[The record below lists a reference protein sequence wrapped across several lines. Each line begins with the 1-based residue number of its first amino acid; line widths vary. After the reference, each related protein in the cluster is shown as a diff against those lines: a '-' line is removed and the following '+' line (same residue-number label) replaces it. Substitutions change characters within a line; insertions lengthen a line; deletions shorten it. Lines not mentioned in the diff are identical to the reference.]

1 MSTVAQLLEAK
12 NPDIW
17 SIAPDASV
25 FEAIKL
31 MADKS
36 IGAVLVIENGKLV
49 GIMSE
54 RDYARKVILKNRS
67 SRETPVK
74 DIMTEKLICVS
85 PDHTIDG
92 CMAIMTDKKIRHLP
106 VMEGKKLVGIISI
119 GDVVRSIINDREHTI
134 QQLENYITWG

>member
-1 MSTVAQLLEAK
+1 MNTVAQLLEAK

-25 FEAIKL
+25 FDAIKL
-31 MADKS
+31 MAEKS
-36 IGAVLVIENGKLV
+36 IGAVLVLEKGKLI

-54 RDYARKVILKNRS
+54 RDYARKVILKSRA

-74 DIMTEKLICVS
+74 DIMTEKLICVN
-85 PDHTIDG
+85 PDNTIDE
-92 CMAIMTDKKIRHLP
+92 CMSIMTEKKIRHLP
-106 VMEGKKLVGIISI
+106 VLDNKKLTGIISI
-119 GDVVRSIINDREHTI
+119 GDVVRSIIVDHEHTI